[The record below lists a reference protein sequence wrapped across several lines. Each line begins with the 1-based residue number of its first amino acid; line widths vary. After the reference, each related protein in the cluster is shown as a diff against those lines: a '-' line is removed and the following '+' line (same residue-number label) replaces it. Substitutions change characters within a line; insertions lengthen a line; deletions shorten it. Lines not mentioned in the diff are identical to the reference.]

1 MKNKTSK
8 ETINIDIEVRDDD
21 VITMRQEQN
30 THTQKKGTFR
40 EKRDLLEINTIAKM
54 KILKKRLGDKVAKIF
69 RKNKDKYKDKKTR

>member
-1 MKNKTSK
+1 MTLKRW
-8 ETINIDIEVRDDD
+8 DISQSGV
-21 VITMRQEQN
+21 
-30 THTQKKGTFR
+30 R

>member
-30 THTQKKGTFR
+30 TKKKKGTFR

>member
-30 THTQKKGTFR
+30 TKKKKKEHSGRKGTCW
-40 EKRDLLEINTIAKM
+40 KL
-54 KILKKRLGDKVAKIF
+54 
-69 RKNKDKYKDKKTR
+69 TR

>member
-30 THTQKKGTFR
+30 TKK
-40 EKRDLLEINTIAKM
+40 K
-54 KILKKRLGDKVAKIF
+54 KKRNIQGEKGPAG
-69 RKNKDKYKDKKTR
+69 N

>member
-30 THTQKKGTFR
+30 THTH
-40 EKRDLLEINTIAKM
+40 
-54 KILKKRLGDKVAKIF
+54 KKRNIQGEKGPAG
-69 RKNKDKYKDKKTR
+69 N

>member
-30 THTQKKGTFR
+30 TKK
-40 EKRDLLEINTIAKM
+40 
-54 KILKKRLGDKVAKIF
+54 KKRNIQGEKGPAG
-69 RKNKDKYKDKKTR
+69 N

>member
-30 THTQKKGTFR
+30 TKKKKKGTFR

-54 KILKKRLGDKVAKIF
+54 KILKKRLGDKSC
-69 RKNKDKYKDKKTR
+69 KNLQKE

>member
-30 THTQKKGTFR
+30 TKKKKKGTFR